1 MDRRTVLTKTAKGLM
16 EVTGKTSLLSREL
29 RSVLTQVDGKATVG
43 DIHQKLD
50 KYTES
55 KLFETLGKLTKD
67 GFVREFVSAPTS
79 ISPPSQ
85 VPVVEEEGED
95 LDFTALTSRPPSRA
109 TETAKQSAEADEV
122 ARQVASARAKD
133 EAGAKAK
140 RQAEEKEKEKAKR
153 AAEEKAKRESEQKA
167 RRESEDK
174 VKRDAEE
181 HARRE
186 AKEKARRELDEKSQ
200 REAEEQARRAAAE
213 RARRE
218 EEEQARRAIEE
229 RERRAAEERTRK
241 EREAEERIRRELE
254 ERIKVAE
261 QQAQR
266 EAEARRRRE
275 DEERARREA
284 EERAQREAE
293 ERARREAEER
303 AQREAQERAQRE
315 AEEREKREAE
325 ERARRE
331 VEEREQRATE
341 EQARREAEEQ
351 ERAEAAKR
359 AREEEKARAK
369 AEAESAARARREE
382 RAREKAEADERAEAR
397 AKEAAKERAEVA
409 ARLDAIKSGKTGR
422 VGRYVGGGLVA
433 LLVIGL
439 IVAQFIPLDTAF
451 YGRIASSALGQ
462 PVKIGAGEFS
472 LLPLPTVTLRDV
484 VIGNNGEIR
493 IATAKGSPEID
504 SLLGATRVFDSVELQ
519 GVTAQ
524 PAALAAVLWGKTRGH
539 DLVIKRA
546 RATGVKLALPGVPL
560 PELTVDAVLGRTGSV
575 QTLTASTA
583 GDRLSFKVDPEGDKA
598 KVEINA
604 KELVGVLG
612 LKLPVEDFGAKGI
625 AVRDHLD
632 LTQFDG
638 KLLDGVVKG
647 KGSLRW
653 NAGWAFEGQIEVRQ
667 IDATKIVPSVLSS
680 GTLEGQGTV
689 VAAAPSGEKLFDAPR
704 TEGSFNIGKGQLS
717 NLDLVRMIQTGA
729 SAAGATSFNEV
740 TGRITS
746 GPERIE
752 LRDLRLSAGPL
763 TANGSIELTSAD
775 SISGRITAEMNTPAG
790 VRRGNIS
797 LTGSVSK
804 LQAGR

>member
-50 KYTES
+50 KYTEN
-55 KLFETLGKLTKD
+55 KLFDTLGKLTKD

-85 VPVVEEEGED
+85 LAVVEEEGED
-95 LDFTALTSRPPSRA
+95 LDFTALASRPTSRA
-109 TETAKQSAEADEV
+109 AETAKQSAEADEV
-122 ARQVASARAKD
+122 ARQVATARAKD

-140 RQAEEKEKEKAKR
+140 RQAEEKEKEKSKR
-153 AAEEKAKRESEQKA
+153 SAAEKAKRE
-167 RRESEDK
+167 
-174 VKRDAEE
+174 AEE
-181 HARRE
+181 QSKREAEERAKRE
-186 AKEKARRELDEKSQ
+186 AKEKARRELDEKAQ
-200 REAEEQARRAAAE
+200 RDAEEQARRAAAE
-213 RARRE
+213 RARQE
-218 EEEQARRAIEE
+218 EAQQARRAIEE
-229 RERRAAEERTRK
+229 RERREAEERARK

-284 EERAQREAE
+284 AERARREAEERARREAEERAQREAE

-303 AQREAQERAQRE
+303 EKREAEERAQRE
-315 AEEREKREAE
+315 AEEREQRAAE
-325 ERARRE
+325 EK
-331 VEEREQRATE
+331 
-341 EQARREAEEQ
+341 ARREAEEL

-369 AEAESAARARREE
+369 AEAEAAARARREE

-409 ARLDAIKSGKTGR
+409 ARLDAIKSGKAGR
-422 VGRYVGGGLVA
+422 LGRIVGGGLVA

-451 YGRIASSALGQ
+451 YSGIASRALGQ
-462 PVKIGAGEFS
+462 PVKIGAGEFA
-472 LLPLPTVTLRDV
+472 LLPVPTVTLHDV
-484 VIGNNGEIR
+484 EIGNNGEIR
-493 IATAKGSPEID
+493 IAIAKGSPEID
-504 SLLGATRVFDSVELQ
+504 SLLGSTRVFDSVELD

-524 PAALAAVLWGKTRGH
+524 PAVLAAVLWGKTQGQE
-539 DLVIKRA
+539 LVVKRA
-546 RATGVKLALPGVPL
+546 RATGVKLNLPGVPL
-560 PELTVDAVLGRTGSV
+560 PELTVEAVLGRTGRV
-575 QTLTASTA
+575 QTLTATTA
-583 GDRLSFKVDPEGDKA
+583 GDRLSVKVEPDGGKA
-598 KVEINA
+598 KVDIVA

-612 LKLPVEDFGAKGI
+612 LRLPVEDFGGKGI
-625 AVRDHLD
+625 AVRDRLD

-653 NAGWAFEGQIEVRQ
+653 DAGWAFEGQVEVRQ
-667 IDATKIVPSVLSS
+667 IDATKIVPSVLSF

-689 VAAAPSGEKLFDAPR
+689 VAAARSGEKLFEAPR
-704 TEGSFNIGKGQLS
+704 TEGSFSIGKGQLS

-729 SAAGATSFNEV
+729 SAAGATTFNEV

-746 GPERIE
+746 GPGRTE

-763 TANGSIELTSAD
+763 TANGNIELTSSD

>member
-55 KLFETLGKLTKD
+55 KLFDTLGKLTKD

-95 LDFTALTSRPPSRA
+95 LDFTALASRPPSRA
-109 TETAKQSAEADEV
+109 AESAKQSAEADEV

-140 RQAEEKEKEKAKR
+140 RQAEEKEKEKEKEKAKR
-153 AAEEKAKRESEQKA
+153 AAAEKAKRESEEKA
-167 RRESEDK
+167 
-174 VKRDAEE
+174 KRDADEQ
-181 HARRE
+181 AKRE
-186 AKEKARRELDEKSQ
+186 AKEKARRELDEKAQ
-200 REAEEQARRAAAE
+200 RDAEEQARRAAAE
-213 RARRE
+213 RAKQE
-218 EEEQARRAIEE
+218 EEQQARRAIEE

-284 EERAQREAE
+284 EERTRREAE

-303 AQREAQERAQRE
+303 AQREAQEREQRE
-315 AEEREKREAE
+315 AEERERREAE

-331 VEEREQRATE
+331 VEEREQRAAE
-341 EQARREAEEQ
+341 EKARREAEEQ

-369 AEAESAARARREE
+369 AEAEAAARARREE

-422 VGRYVGGGLVA
+422 LGRYVGGAVVV

-439 IVAQFIPLDTAF
+439 IVAQFIPLDTAY
-451 YGRIASSALGQ
+451 YGKIATRALGQ

-493 IATAKGSPEID
+493 VATATGSPEIG
-504 SLLGATRVFDSVELQ
+504 SLLGDTRVFDSVELT

-524 PAALAAVLWGKTRGH
+524 PAAVAAVLWGKTHGQ

-560 PELTVDAVLGRTGSV
+560 PELTVDAALGRTGSV
-575 QTLTASTA
+575 QTLTATTA
-583 GDRLSFKVDPEGDKA
+583 GDRLSVKIDPEGGKA

-612 LKLPVEDFGAKGI
+612 LKLPIEDFGAKGI
-625 AVRDHLD
+625 AGRDQLD

-653 NAGWAFEGQIEVRQ
+653 NAGWAFEGQVEVRQ

-689 VAAAPSGEKLFDAPR
+689 VAAAPSGEKLFAAPR

-717 NLDLVRMIQTGA
+717 SLDLVRMIQTGA
-729 SAAGATSFNEV
+729 SAAGATAFNEV
-740 TGRITS
+740 TGRIAS

-763 TANGSIELTSAD
+763 TANGNIELTSSD
-775 SISGRITAEMNTPAG
+775 TISGRITAEMNTPAG